1 METMEWIKKKKK
13 KEKEATVL
21 LYTYK
26 RIIAFAIFWTMM
38 RDEMWVVFGDFYFAW
53 WSVGL

>member
-1 METMEWIKKKKK
+1 MKNNLLKLFIQLNFYYLSFEKWRQWSELKKKKK

-26 RIIAFAIFWTMM
+26 RIIAFAIF
-38 RDEMWVVFGDFYFAW
+38 
-53 WSVGL
+53 

>member
-1 METMEWIKKKKK
+1 MKNNLLKLFIQLNFYYLSFEKWRQWSELKK

-26 RIIAFAIFWTMM
+26 RIIAFAIF
-38 RDEMWVVFGDFYFAW
+38 
-53 WSVGL
+53 